1 MAAASACK
9 QNGDGSGGVCFGPRR
24 RAGRRGL
31 LSPTKAKNSERE
43 KGWKE
48 RTTRAGARGGG
59 GAAARPPPH
68 SRAGTRKK
76 AQEARKRC
84 SNGLGAI
91 ERGVPCGPGRLA
103 RAVPSTEAAGGVQQ
117 PGGRGAWPRW
127 GSRIAGW
134 ERGATAFNTERIRH
148 GRGRGGVGRCGKATR
163 ANSKVGTV
171 VRPQAVGGQE
181 GHGAWRRRGCC
192 KRRRCT

>member
-31 LSPTKAKNSERE
+31 GSP
-43 KGWKE
+43 
-48 RTTRAGARGGG
+48 
-59 GAAARPPPH
+59 AAA
-68 SRAGTRKK
+68 ALTGDQEK

-117 PGGRGAWPRW
+117 PGGRGAWPGW

-192 KRRRCT
+192 KGRRCT